1 MNDRNKSLN
10 INEEWQ
16 RALTTL
22 KAANVLASQQ
32 LWEDAT
38 SRAYYAAFHATQA
51 VLLTESLQPK
61 THQGTLHLFNY
72 HFVKSGRLDP
82 KYTQI
87 LARAAKYREEAD
99 YRHAMTFTGE
109 QTTQTIREVQQFLE
123 GMQQFL
129 LSAGYPLPS

>member
-1 MNDRNKSLN
+1 MNDCNKALN
-10 INEEWQ
+10 ISEEWQ
-16 RALTTL
+16 RALTTV
-22 KAANVLASQQ
+22 KAANILASQQ

-61 THQGTLHLFNY
+61 SHQGTLHLFNY

-99 YRHAMTFTGE
+99 YRHAMTFTE
-109 QTTQTIREVQQFLE
+109 DQTTQTIREVHQFLD
-123 GMQQFL
+123 GMNQFL
-129 LSAGYPLPS
+129 TSLGYKLP